1 MTVMIT
7 RGEFAGVVGTFSA
20 GNSDYINVRISG
32 DRLDFIV
39 CVPFNWVDA
48 VEAFK

>member
-1 MTVMIT
+1 MTVRIM

-20 GNSDYINVRISG
+20 GNSDYVNVKVLG
-32 DRLDFIV
+32 DRIDFIV

-48 VEAFK
+48 VGAEL